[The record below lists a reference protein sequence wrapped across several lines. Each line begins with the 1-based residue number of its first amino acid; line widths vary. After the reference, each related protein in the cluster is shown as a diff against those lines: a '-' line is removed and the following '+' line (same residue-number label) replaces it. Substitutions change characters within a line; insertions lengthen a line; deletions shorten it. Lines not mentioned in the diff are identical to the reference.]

1 MDDGGGPTAPAADRA
16 AEEPEPARE
25 AAAAFAAV
33 VVPAVERVRQA
44 GAGLAAAQADAGLE
58 LERAQRVLAWTS
70 AVASGSAGGGNGADG
85 ADEFGEFG
93 EAGEVG
99 AVLGRLPQYVAKV
112 RALANHLRTLE
123 GRVERAKAR
132 AARLHA
138 PQG

>member
-1 MDDGGGPTAPAADRA
+1 M
-16 AEEPEPARE
+16 
-25 AAAAFAAV
+25 
-33 VVPAVERVRQA
+33 PAVERVRQA

-58 LERAQRVLAWTS
+58 LERAQRALAWTS

-85 ADEFGEFG
+85 ANEFG